1 MAIDKKYIMDT
12 IDGFIKRTDDE
23 DKRTSIVQLYDS
35 LQGKNSRDEV
45 INELYKNL
53 NRKSEFSVT
62 IDKHRN
68 FFSSG
73 KTTTRSLFDGLFQEI
88 EHEIGSEGNFLLKTS
103 VESNKRGITE
113 KRDAIDL
120 NKGNIAKN
128 IFDITANRD
137 AIAKNKIGIADNANA
152 ITANRDAIESNKRG
166 ITENRDAIDLNKGN
180 IAKNIFDIT
189 ENRAAIDLNKGGIT
203 ANANAITE
211 NRTEIQANKGDIA
224 VNRTG
229 IAANAAL
236 IQSLIERIEILEENN
251 KKLQQLEQNNNRL
264 NVIVAHDMISIVRLE
279 IATITDQIINSAL
292 SMKREITGSGKAEL
306 AINIATTLAVLASNA
321 FAPGAMGVIGNVIVQ
336 AGKVVGKNLDKS
348 EVEETLQS
356 GVDKVVEYLK
366 ETKSVYEDV
375 PKDRAVF
382 SPQLKKTLLVRHGSG
397 GTSAITY
404 DVQQAVIEAFR
415 SVGETLKNDTSSIA
429 AANSSELLQKIGNSV
444 LNPDGLHPLT
454 NEVLKRALDKLSSN
468 GGDEYHKVVPTE
480 WYGEKT
486 QNAKDIVKKTYEI
499 MYYELSYGKS
509 LPSIN
514 QIKESMIHIDH
525 IRVDLTII
533 SEIRGQ

>member
-1 MAIDKKYIMDT
+1 M
-12 IDGFIKRTDDE
+12 
-23 DKRTSIVQLYDS
+23 
-35 LQGKNSRDEV
+35 
-45 INELYKNL
+45 
-53 NRKSEFSVT
+53 
-62 IDKHRN
+62 
-68 FFSSG
+68 
-73 KTTTRSLFDGLFQEI
+73 
-88 EHEIGSEGNFLLKTS
+88 
-103 VESNKRGITE
+103 
-113 KRDAIDL
+113 
-120 NKGNIAKN
+120 
-128 IFDITANRD
+128 
-137 AIAKNKIGIADNANA
+137 
-152 ITANRDAIESNKRG
+152 
-166 ITENRDAIDLNKGN
+166 
-180 IAKNIFDIT
+180 
-189 ENRAAIDLNKGGIT
+189 
-203 ANANAITE
+203 
-211 NRTEIQANKGDIA
+211 
-224 VNRTG
+224 G

-382 SPQLKKTLLVRHGSG
+382 SPQLKKTLLVKHGSG

-514 QIKESMIHIDH
+514 QIRESMIHINH
-525 IRVDLTII
+525 IRVDLAII